1 MALQSLMVSA
11 GQSVP
16 HTGGC
21 EPDVVES
28 SDVLNPSDRQR
39 AFVLI
44 VGGGMASHWAS
55 IWIFEAKADIF
66 SVELTA
72 VEDTTGYRWRR
83 ARGKMRHLLSSKTT
97 CIDAT
102 SSTTQAFFETTASTG
117 WPFPAGFAREAGAH
131 RVQDDDSEYGCF
143 LPCADSRD
151 MLDKKA
157 AAVVDYICSR
167 ASPGSYMAEQSGRVQ
182 DCLVN
187 FIASGGGSNYIMTGV
202 IEIESTTP
210 FQLYHRSQQVSLHG
224 SFYDLLFHNCQLY
237 ILQLMHDKY
246 KVEFSQLPRAV
257 GSVAAG
263 PLMLTLEVIFMAV
276 FSGLEQVHASLAVAV
291 GVLWILAEMRATYMY
306 EHSDGFWNGTLAT
319 VLILIYAMFD
329 ERHHLALTI
338 PVLSL
343 LWDLCMVKEA
353 MLVNKVYES
362 RRLVL
367 LNATGF
373 LLRTLVQVN
382 RIGGL

>member
-83 ARGKMRHLLSSKTT
+83 ARGKMRHLLSSNTT

-151 MLDKKA
+151 MLDEKA
-157 AAVVDYICSR
+157 AAVVDYICR

-263 PLMLTLEVIFMAV
+263 PLMLTLEVLFMAV

-329 ERHHLALTI
+329 EGHHLALTI

-362 RRLVL
+362 RWLML

-373 LLRTLVQVN
+373 
-382 RIGGL
+382 